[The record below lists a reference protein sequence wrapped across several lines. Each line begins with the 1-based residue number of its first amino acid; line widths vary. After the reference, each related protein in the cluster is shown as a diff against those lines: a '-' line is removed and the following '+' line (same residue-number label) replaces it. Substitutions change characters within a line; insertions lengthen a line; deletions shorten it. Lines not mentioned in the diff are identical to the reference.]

1 MNMGKELRMG
11 RLFNP
16 ETKRTVMIAAD
27 HGICISP
34 MRELNNLRG
43 LVRQAVEGGADAMLL
58 APGGAR
64 LVYDELVGSP
74 TALIVRIDGSATSI
88 GPDRTNDVLISSV
101 ETAVRMGA
109 DAVCTVG
116 TIGVPREAQL
126 SEKIGQ
132 VADVC
137 EMWGVPQISEIVPGE
152 MMAYQFEARAQRQ
165 WPSDPELVKFAA
177 RVGAELGVDIFK
189 GYYTGDPETFR
200 EVIDYCPIPY
210 VVLSGPAAGDDEGFL
225 RFVKEAVDAGAAGV
239 SVGRNIF
246 AHPDPAGMTRALC
259 RIVHEGASVES
270 AMKGLTQ

>member
-1 MNMGKELRMG
+1 MNMGKRLRMG
-11 RLFNP
+11 RLFNS
-16 ETKRTVMIAAD
+16 ETGRSVMIAAD
-27 HGICISP
+27 HGICINP
-34 MRELNNLRG
+34 MRELNDLRG
-43 LVRQAVEGGADAMLL
+43 RVEQVVAGGADAMLL

-64 LVYDELVGSP
+64 LAYNELVGTG

-116 TIGVPREAQL
+116 TIGVPRETQL
-126 SEKIGQ
+126 SQKIGQ
-132 VADVC
+132 VADEC
-137 EMWGVPQISEIVPGE
+137 GLWGIPQISEIVPGE

-225 RFVKEAVDAGAAGV
+225 RFVKEAVQCGAAGV
-239 SVGRNIF
+239 SVGRNVF
-246 AHPDPAGMTRALC
+246 AHPDPAAMTRALC
-259 RIVHEGASVES
+259 RIVHEDATVAS
-270 AMKGLTQ
+270 AMKDLR